1 MPMTIGAALALIAVG
16 AILRFA
22 ITTPVNGIAIP
33 TIGLILMIIG
43 AIGVVLW
50 LIFWSPWAR
59 RRRVV
64 YREGVPPEEVVL
76 PARRRPVVYREA
88 VPPEE
93 AGPPARRRRV
103 FYREDV
109 PPEEVPPA
117 RRYPADTGYE
127 DEYPR

>member
-1 MPMTIGAALALIAVG
+1 MTIGAALALIAVG

-59 RRRVV
+59 TRRVV
-64 YREGVPPEEVVL
+64 
-76 PARRRPVVYREA
+76 
-88 VPPEE
+88 
-93 AGPPARRRRV
+93 
-103 FYREDV
+103 YREDV
-109 PPEEVPPA
+109 PPEALPPA
-117 RRYPADTGYE
+117 RRYPADTRVWGRIPALSASGLALAP
-127 DEYPR
+127 YPTSLAQ

>member
-1 MPMTIGAALALIAVG
+1 MTIGAALALIAVG

-59 RRRVV
+59 TRRVV
-64 YREGVPPEEVVL
+64 YREGVPPEEV
-76 PARRRPVVYREA
+76 A
-88 VPPEE
+88 
-93 AGPPARRRRV
+93 PPARTRRV
-103 FYREDV
+103 VYREDV
-109 PPEEVPPA
+109 PPEALPPA
-117 RRYPADTGYE
+117 RRYPADTRVWGRIPALSASGLALAP
-127 DEYPR
+127 YPTSLAQ